1 MTPWL
6 VVRSGWPGTLLRV
19 STELVLRLRTVP
31 MAVAWASLC
40 TAGRRG
46 RGAVAPADHPATAD
60 GRPLRLIRFGRDE
73 VADIC
78 GALALGASLL
88 RRLGL
93 GAESTRLEALFHVVE
108 DRLRAVSGGEWPPD
122 LRSLTPSPRKR
133 PRRRPARR

>member
-1 MTPWL
+1 
-6 VVRSGWPGTLLRV
+6 
-19 STELVLRLRTVP
+19 
-31 MAVAWASLC
+31 MAP
-40 TAGRRG
+40 T
-46 RGAVAPADHPATAD
+46 DHPATAD
-60 GRPLRLIRFGRDE
+60 GRPLRLIIFGRDE

-122 LRSLTPSPRKR
+122 LRSPYSESEETASSPSG
-133 PRRRPARR
+133 A